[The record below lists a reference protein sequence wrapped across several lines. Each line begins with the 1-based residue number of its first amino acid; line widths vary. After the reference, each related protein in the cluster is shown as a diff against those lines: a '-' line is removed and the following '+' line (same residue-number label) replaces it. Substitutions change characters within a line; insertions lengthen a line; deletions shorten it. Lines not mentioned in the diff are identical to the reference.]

1 MNNSRDPLGLGSL
14 AQPEPP
20 VDGWPV
26 IEAALK
32 RRQSAR
38 NLLPWAAAALLALA
52 VGLYFQLPAL
62 HIPDELAQGS
72 GQEAAA
78 PGQAA
83 LRPGETVPRPGET
96 AQRPDAGIDGNTLAE
111 LVVLSQEL
119 ESSLRR
125 ARTRVVVM
133 PAQSLVYQVELEDL
147 VAQVDEAINHSPES
161 FALWSQRVNLLLD
174 LNQIYQR
181 ELRRDYSTVAS
192 L

>member
-14 AQPEPP
+14 AQPRPL

-26 IEAALK
+26 IEAALMK
-32 RRQSAR
+32 RQSVR
-38 NLLPWAAAALLALA
+38 NHLPWAAAALLALA
-52 VGLYFQLPAL
+52 VGLYFQLRAP
-62 HIPDELAQGS
+62 HPPGGVAQAVK
-72 GQEAAA
+72 QKTAA
-78 PGQAA
+78 PGA
-83 LRPGETVPRPGET
+83 T
-96 AQRPDAGIDGNTLAE
+96 AQQPGAGAEGNTLAE

-125 ARTRVVVM
+125 ARARVVVM
-133 PAQSLVYQVELEDL
+133 PAQSLVYLVELEDL
-147 VAQVDEAINHSPES
+147 VAQVDEAINQSPES